1 MPIDSITT
9 GPTLMNQFLKI
20 RRVILRTLAA
30 GFVVSVMVAGAAGAA
45 APAPPVDEAEL
56 LGLGFKVLVATTTA
70 QQDWVRRMAPG
81 QIRAMQRTGKKYF
94 LYPDASR
101 NQVYVGGPK
110 EYDAYRQLYPQ
121 SKLAG
126 QAGAKTAS
134 EYRAKQDAAMKK
146 STARD
151 VSDPYYWTNTAVW
164 IPTWGDLG
172 W

>member
-1 MPIDSITT
+1 
-9 GPTLMNQFLKI
+9 MNHFMKI
-20 RRVILRTLAA
+20 RRVILRTVPAALAL
-30 GFVVSVMVAGAAGAA
+30 SVMVAGAAGAA
-45 APAPPVDEAEL
+45 VPAPPVDETEL

-94 LYPDASR
+94 IYPDAAR

-110 EYDAYRQLYPQ
+110 EYEAYRQLHPQ

-126 QAGAKTAS
+126 QDGAKIAS
-134 EYRAKQDAAMKK
+134 EYRAKQDATMKK
-146 STARD
+146 ASARD
-151 VSDPYYWTNTAVW
+151 LSDPYYWTNTA
-164 IPTWGDLG
+164 TWADLG